1 MVLYVAA
8 ALVSMGVVLAVWTAR
23 RRRALEIVE
32 ALEHREGERPDT
44 PGLLSPKSTTQK
56 MVPHVIRCRAWIL
69 GAVGGVSLRVS
80 LCGVTAIGIIIG
92 AFIGALAGE
101 LMVSRMRDNRR
112 RRLLRQI
119 EFYLPAVM
127 ERVVMAVSSG
137 LDIIPALKEAS
148 RRGLD
153 PVSQLLAQ
161 VVYLSERGATFES
174 ALSLTAQHVESVS
187 VQHAFLHLGLA
198 YRQGGE
204 IVRPLKELSDATH
217 VAYQEGVEEAIAA
230 LPVKAVLPLLLT
242 FTGLIIC
249 FLTVPLLQVGSIATK
264 VAHASR

>member
-1 MVLYVAA
+1 MVWYVAA
-8 ALVSMGVVLAVWTAR
+8 ALVSMGGFLAVWTAR
-23 RRRALEIVE
+23 RRRALEILVG
-32 ALEHREGERPDT
+32 LERGEDREPVTAE
-44 PGLLSPKSTTQK
+44 LLSPERTGQK
-56 MVPHVIRCRAWIL
+56 VVPEVIRYRAWIL
-69 GAVGGVSLRVS
+69 GAVGGVSLRIS
-80 LCGVTAIGIIIG
+80 LCGVTAIGIIGG
-92 AFIGALAGE
+92 ALIGALAGE
-101 LMVSRMRDNRR
+101 LIVSRMRENRR
-112 RRLLRQI
+112 KRVLRQI

-127 ERVVMAVSSG
+127 ERVVMAVTSG

-148 RRGLD
+148 RRGMD
-153 PVSQLLAQ
+153 PVSRLLAQ
-161 VVYLSERGATFES
+161 VVYLSEQGATVES
-174 ALSLTAQHVESVS
+174 ALSLTARHIESVS